1 MGGFCI
7 SVETLPSRSL
17 KTPLSQVEYV
27 EVPDE
32 KTLVNDAMKPLTPAA
47 LKAKEEPQ
55 IPPRLLQPAVTERDE
70 AVLADAFP
78 EKLPAKLKTM
88 TLVDLIEHFVRTER
102 SK

>member
-1 MGGFCI
+1 MQMRRLECNVFGK
-7 SVETLPSRSL
+7 SR
-17 KTPLSQVEYV
+17 
-27 EVPDE
+27 
-32 KTLVNDAMKPLTPAA
+32 
-47 LKAKEEPQ
+47 KEEPQ

>member
-1 MGGFCI
+1 
-7 SVETLPSRSL
+7 
-17 KTPLSQVEYV
+17 
-27 EVPDE
+27 
-32 KTLVNDAMKPLTPAA
+32 MKPLTPAA

-102 SK
+102 SKQDC

>member
-1 MGGFCI
+1 M
-7 SVETLPSRSL
+7 SLPVTKQHTAL
-17 KTPLSQVEYV
+17 LT
-27 EVPDE
+27 DE

-70 AVLADAFP
+70 AVLAAAFP

-102 SK
+102 SKQD

>member
-1 MGGFCI
+1 M
-7 SVETLPSRSL
+7 SLPATKQHTAL
-17 KTPLSQVEYV
+17 LT
-27 EVPDE
+27 DE

>member
-1 MGGFCI
+1 M
-7 SVETLPSRSL
+7 
-17 KTPLSQVEYV
+17 
-27 EVPDE
+27 
-32 KTLVNDAMKPLTPAA
+32 
-47 LKAKEEPQ
+47 
-55 IPPRLLQPAVTERDE
+55 TERDE